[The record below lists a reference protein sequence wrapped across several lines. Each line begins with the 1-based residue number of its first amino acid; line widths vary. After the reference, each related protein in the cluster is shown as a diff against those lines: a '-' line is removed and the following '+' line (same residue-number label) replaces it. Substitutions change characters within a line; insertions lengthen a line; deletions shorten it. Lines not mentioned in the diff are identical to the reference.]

1 MEKLGVPSVLLV
13 ARGFEHD
20 VESGSYDNGMTML
33 RRVIL
38 KGYYWYIPSEES
50 RPIAESHFNDIIDA
64 LVRPLTPDE
73 EDPPQLEKVDLPP
86 ITITSCC
93 YEHAIQEFQEIFDKN
108 HWGDGLALIPPTREA
123 VDLMLTGTT
132 RPPDEVIGK
141 VPIKNGEAT
150 VEKIA
155 INAVMA
161 GAKPEYLP
169 VIIAAMEAVSGWGTL
184 EDYDLIH
191 PQGSLGGFQLAI
203 WVSGPMGEKLNMNS
217 KDRIWTY
224 GNRAN
229 STIGRAIRLCLIN
242 FGHMWPGINDM
253 ARSRVYPFTFFT
265 FAEDFSSSPW
275 EPYHVTYGFD
285 AEESCI
291 TVSTISGNMPVNYTN
306 TALYEESGQHLTAQL
321 TLEKIID
328 SIRSKRSTVIAGYN
342 PDIASPAAHPPKYIF
357 MITPE
362 MAEDFKALGYTQES
376 LRKYIFEETR
386 IPFEE
391 LSTEEIANIKA
402 RIQQSLEGKGI
413 LADQIPPDY
422 LPMWQESLQP
432 GGKVP
437 ILISPKTLHFVVA
450 GGEGKTVTG
459 WSYFDHCYTW
469 SSHETRLIDDA
480 GDPGDPGCG

>member
-291 TVSTISGNMPVNYTN
+291 TVSTISGNMPVNYTVIFQIKPGFKFQIIRN
-306 TALYEESGQHLTAQL
+306 RFSGFYGTFCTLFKEKITDFAHNHFIPVCILRSKKIAVDMTQLWILMDNSSSYPQTPQLLGQHCALPTYPQQL
-321 TLEKIID
+321 
-328 SIRSKRSTVIAGYN
+328 
-342 PDIASPAAHPPKYIF
+342 P
-357 MITPE
+357 
-362 MAEDFKALGYTQES
+362 
-376 LRKYIFEETR
+376 
-386 IPFEE
+386 
-391 LSTEEIANIKA
+391 
-402 RIQQSLEGKGI
+402 
-413 LADQIPPDY
+413 
-422 LPMWQESLQP
+422 LPQL
-432 GGKVP
+432 
-437 ILISPKTLHFVVA
+437 F
-450 GGEGKTVTG
+450 
-459 WSYFDHCYTW
+459 F
-469 SSHETRLIDDA
+469 
-480 GDPGDPGCG
+480 